1 MHRENQQILAYLQR
15 ANGQPV
21 EELVLTPEQIKEDE
35 EEQKYLDSLRRKC
48 DQCGDLLSVCIWGYP
63 VFAKLPPRSRIM
75 GCVQHRE
82 DAGKNW
88 WCNQCESFFE

>member
-48 DQCGDLLSVCIWGYP
+48 DQCGEWLSVCIWGYP
-63 VFAKLPPRSRIM
+63 AKGLTFRYRTM
-75 GCVQHRE
+75 GCVQGPG
-82 DAGKNW
+82 DIGKNW
-88 WCNQCESFFE
+88 WCGECESFFE